1 MKGKSKTKSGA
12 VQAADEGNAIVATPE
27 IIAAAARRIDSEEKG
42 KAVRLSAMELTEAF
56 KYVLQ
61 VVPKKGGFAYVF
73 CSMDGPLM
81 TLRGGDDSVVFEST
95 CVVPPTWNVRGSIKR
110 ADAARFVV
118 WLKGHGPEA
127 FINGM
132 DRGGDGAPSS
142 LPIELREREQP
153 PGEYV
158 VPRII
163 GAWKPGPR
171 PTFRM
176 SPLLPGSYDCKR
188 MGQAVKR
195 FGLAS
200 TVRIAD
206 GGHLVYELRF
216 GDTQQS
222 DPPWHRA
229 IISPVGEKVY
239 DIEGQLVP
247 CLDGEVG

>member
-1 MKGKSKTKSGA
+1 MKGKKKAKGDAPQDSSKS
-12 VQAADEGNAIVATPE
+12 DAIYVTPE
-27 IIAAAARRIDSEEKG
+27 NIAAAARRIESEEKG
-42 KAVRLSAMELTEAF
+42 KVVRLSAMELAEAI
-56 KYVLQ
+56 KYVVQ

-81 TLRGGDDSVVFEST
+81 TMRGGDDSAVFEST
-95 CVVPPTWNVRGSIKR
+95 CIVPPTWNVRGSIKR
-110 ADAARFVV
+110 ADAVRFVE
-118 WLKGHGPEA
+118 WLRGHGPEA

-132 DRGGDGAPSS
+132 DDGGDGPASS
-142 LPIELREREQP
+142 IPIELREREQP

-176 SPLLPGSYDCKR
+176 PPVPGSYDCKR

-195 FGLAS
+195 AGLAS
-200 TVRIAD
+200 TVRVAD

-216 GDTQQS
+216 GDTQHD

-229 IISPVGEKVY
+229 IISPIGEKVY
-239 DIEGQLVP
+239 DIEGRLVP